1 MKVKIFLDYRPA
13 VERRG
18 EYVKGERQHS
28 ISCGSLT
35 HFGNLS
41 IINII
46 VERGVHSMKERIREK
61 LYIFYFTV
69 LGLHMINVFLDIHWL
84 QYMVG
89 ILAIPM
95 LGISFIWASKLF
107 RILGGTFIIT
117 GLVMYTMAGLPPAEL
132 PLYLTSNLQ
141 MLAFL
146 SVLPW
151 INSVVKAGG
160 YDQQIKG
167 LMEGNVSNLGSLYM
181 RSQLTTYILMTFL
194 NLSAINL
201 TQQLLMENLKKM
213 DRVVR
218 NAIINKTTI
227 RAFAL
232 ALIWSPMEIIVALA
246 IEGTGVSYLT
256 YLPWLLLISF
266 LALGVD
272 MLFGWK
278 NFRTTP
284 YIESD
289 SGGSELQIGKVIKE
303 IMKLMFALVLFL
315 AVILLVNHYFGL
327 NFILTVTLVIPV
339 FSAVWA
345 LLIKKWKKYRQTGW
359 PAWKQQTNHMQNF
372 IILFI
377 SLSLFSG
384 ALNQTDIVGVIQ
396 GPFLAMEEYPA
407 VVLFLIL
414 ITYFILAMIGIH
426 PVGTIAILLE
436 VLNPLFNVFNPVA
449 IGLVLIVAAMATAA
463 AGTYGI
469 TVTMTSINTQQN
481 PYKITLANLA
491 FTFVYGA
498 IGIGVALFLI

>member
-1 MKVKIFLDYRPA
+1 MK
-13 VERRG
+13 
-18 EYVKGERQHS
+18 Q
-28 ISCGSLT
+28 
-35 HFGNLS
+35 
-41 IINII
+41 
-46 VERGVHSMKERIREK
+46 RIREK
-61 LYIFYFTV
+61 LYIYYSAV
-69 LGLHMINVFLDIHWL
+69 LVLHIINVFLEIPWL
-84 QYMVG
+84 QYIVG
-89 ILAIPM
+89 VLAIPM

-107 RILGGTFIIT
+107 RILGGSFIGI
-117 GLVMYTMAGLPPAEL
+117 GLIMYISAGLPAAEL
-132 PLYLTSNLQ
+132 PLYLTSNLL

-146 SVLPW
+146 SVLPF

-160 YDQQIKG
+160 YDEQIKG
-167 LMEGNVSNLGSLYM
+167 LMEGNVSNLGNLYM
-181 RSQLTTYILMTFL
+181 KSQITTYILMTFL

-201 TQQLLMENLKKM
+201 TQQLLMENMRKM
-213 DRVVR
+213 NTAVR
-218 NAIINKTTI
+218 NAFINKTTI

-232 ALIWSPMEIIVALA
+232 ALVWSPMEIIVALA

-272 MLFGWK
+272 LLFGWK
-278 NFRTTP
+278 NFRSIP
-284 YIESD
+284 YLESNPEVPPLPM
-289 SGGSELQIGKVIKE
+289 GGVIRE

-315 AVILLVNHYFGL
+315 AVILIVNHYMGL

-339 FSAVWA
+339 FSSIWA
-345 LLIKKWKKYRQTGW
+345 LLIRKWKTFRRDGLA
-359 PAWKQQTNHMQNF
+359 AWKHQTSHMQNF

-384 ALNQTDIVGVIQ
+384 ALSQTDLVGVIQ
-396 GPFLAMEEYPA
+396 GPFLAMENYPA
-407 VVLFLIL
+407 VVLLLIL

-436 VLNPLFNVFNPVA
+436 VLNPLFDVFNPLA

-469 TVTMTSINTQQN
+469 TVTMTSINTYQN

-491 FTFVYGA
+491 FTFVFGA
-498 IGIGVALFLI
+498 IGIMVALFLV